1 MGGANKLRVTAVDSV
16 VPVLGSG
23 VDITCK
29 RKDELPSICISIFKK
44 NINFEMNLKDVN
56 IELNLILL

>member
-1 MGGANKLRVTAVDSV
+1 MDGV
-16 VPVLGSG
+16 VPARGSG
-23 VDITCK
+23 VDITGK

>member
-1 MGGANKLRVTAVDSV
+1 MDSV
-16 VPVLGSG
+16 VPVRGSG

>member
-1 MGGANKLRVTAVDSV
+1 MGGANKLRVTAADSV

-29 RKDELPSICISIFKK
+29 RKDESICISIFKK
-44 NINFEMNLKDVN
+44 NINFEMNLKDAN
-56 IELNLILL
+56 IEINLILL

>member
-23 VDITCK
+23 VDITGK
-29 RKDELPSICISIFKK
+29 QKDELHLSAYLSLKRISI
-44 NINFEMNLKDVN
+44 LK
-56 IELNLILL
+56 

>member
-23 VDITCK
+23 VDITGK
-29 RKDELPSICISIFKK
+29 QKDELPSICITIFKK

-56 IELNLILL
+56 IELILL